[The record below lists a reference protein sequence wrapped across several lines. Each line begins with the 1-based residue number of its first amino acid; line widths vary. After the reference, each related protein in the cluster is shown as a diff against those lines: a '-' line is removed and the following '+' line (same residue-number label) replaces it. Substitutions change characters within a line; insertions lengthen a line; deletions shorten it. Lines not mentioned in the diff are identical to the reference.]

1 MSKQKAH
8 QKLNQLTAVLMMAAA
23 AALAAP
29 VVQAGA
35 GPSGPGYTYEV
46 PGQLGAVAVNPY
58 KIAPLTAVI
67 YNGGYVLKNVSV
79 RIVPK
84 QNGQEIA
91 YKVGD
96 NQAKTYG
103 GIPVFGLY
111 ADWRNTVEVEYDRWQ
126 GDQMK
131 HIKETYRIWTAPAY
145 VETDGYGARDT
156 GFFNPEVK
164 KVDPEFKD
172 RLYFVNNLGQLDA
185 RSTKTVWN
193 NPVGGALQ
201 WNYSPQNTIIDTTGE
216 IRWYMLPETIYSFDN
231 IWYGGTMMGFRQE
244 ADGAMSWGYGQR
256 YAKYDIMGREIFN
269 RRLPTG
275 YADFSHASK
284 KIESNGHYLLRVASD
299 GYKRPDNKIVRTVRD
314 VILEVDGDGNVV
326 DDFRLFEILDPY
338 RDNVLKAI
346 DQGAVCLNIDPA
358 KQGKTLTAE
367 ELAKQ
372 DQNDHFGDI
381 VGSGAGRN
389 WAHINSVD
397 YDETDDSIIISS
409 RHQSAIIKIGRD
421 KKVKWILGS
430 HEGWKTP
437 YQDKLLQP
445 VDKNG
450 KPIKCEG
457 SKCEG
462 DFDWTWTQHTGWK
475 VRSELSKGDVI
486 YISAFDN
493 GDARGME
500 QPALPEMK
508 YSRAVVYK
516 VDQKK
521 MTVEQVWEYG
531 KERGHAWYSPVTSLT
546 EYYGDKD
553 SIMVYSATAGAE
565 FDWKTFSYTKFPSP
579 VIDEFKWLAKEPSVE
594 IILHGAEGYQA
605 FPFDVKKAFHP

>member
-8 QKLNQLTAVLMMAAA
+8 QKLNQLMI
-23 AALAAP
+23 AAP
-29 VVQAGA
+29 AVQAGA

>member
-1 MSKQKAH
+1 
-8 QKLNQLTAVLMMAAA
+8 MMAAV

-29 VVQAGA
+29 AVQAGA

>member
-8 QKLNQLTAVLMMAAA
+8 QKLNQLTAVLMI

-29 VVQAGA
+29 AVQAGA

>member
-1 MSKQKAH
+1 
-8 QKLNQLTAVLMMAAA
+8 
-23 AALAAP
+23 
-29 VVQAGA
+29 
-35 GPSGPGYTYEV
+35 
-46 PGQLGAVAVNPY
+46 VNPY

>member
-29 VVQAGA
+29 AVQAGA
-35 GPSGPGYTYEV
+35 GPLGPGYTYEV

>member
-8 QKLNQLTAVLMMAAA
+8 QKLNQLTAVLMMAAV

-29 VVQAGA
+29 AVQAGA

-275 YADFSHASK
+275 YADFLHASK

>member
-29 VVQAGA
+29 AVQVGA

>member
-29 VVQAGA
+29 AVQAGA

-389 WAHINSVD
+389 WAHVNSVD

-579 VIDEFKWLAKEPSVE
+579 VIDEFKWLTKEPSVE